1 METKNTKDIEV
12 IALSLGRRFS
22 GINASMLAVIPVQA
36 KLVNIVGMGFNI
48 DSKDIKKIKFRD
60 FLFKCW
66 RDKWRIWHARRNIDM
81 LVGIILK
88 YLFRYKIILVFTSVA
103 QRNHKK
109 LTKFYINRMA
119 AVICASKISAEY
131 LEKKP
136 YIVPHGV
143 NTQVFYPAEV
153 RQQQW
158 QEKKMP
164 GKHGIG
170 IFGRIRKSKG
180 TQEFIEATIAT
191 LKKYPDWTAVVIG
204 EATPR
209 DLDFKKELERKVK
222 QAGLDKQII
231 FTGFIADSNEI
242 PSWYRALDIVVCAS
256 HKEGFGLPALEA
268 MASKCAVIATK
279 AGAWPEIIADNENA
293 YLVEPKSSQQIS
305 DKLDIL
311 ISDSQLRY
319 KIAQNGYDL
328 VITKYN
334 IQNEAEGIQQVYDSL
349 LAKKKRA

>member
-1 METKNTKDIEV
+1 METKNIKDVDV

-22 GINASMLAVIPVQA
+22 GINASMLAVMPAQT

-48 DSKDIKKIKFRD
+48 DSKDIKKIRFRD
-60 FLFKCW
+60 FIFGCW

-81 LVGIILK
+81 LIGIILK
-88 YLFRYKIILVFTSVA
+88 YIFRYKIILVFTSVA
-103 QRNHKK
+103 QRHHKK
-109 LTKFYINRMA
+109 LTKFYINRMS
-119 AVICASKISAEY
+119 AVICPSEISAKY

-143 NTQVFYPAEV
+143 NTQVFYPAED
-153 RQQQW
+153 RRQQW
-158 QEKKMP
+158 QDKKMSS
-164 GKHGIG
+164 KHAIG

-180 TQEFIEATIAT
+180 TQEFIEAAIVT

-209 DLDFKKELERKVK
+209 DLDFKKELEQKVK
-222 QAGLDKQII
+222 EAGLDKQII
-231 FTGFIADSNEI
+231 FTGFIADSKEI

-279 AGAWPEIIADNENA
+279 AGAWPEIITDSQNG
-293 YLVEPKSSQQIS
+293 YLVEPKSSQQII

-319 KIAQNGYDL
+319 TIAQNGYDL
-328 VITKYN
+328 VTTKYK
-334 IQNEAEGIQQVYDSL
+334 IQNEAEGIQQVYDRL
-349 LAKKKRA
+349 LAKKRV

>member
-1 METKNTKDIEV
+1 METKNIKDVDV

-22 GINASMLAVIPVQA
+22 GINASMLAVIPEQN
-36 KLVNIVGMGFNI
+36 KLVDIVAMGFNI
-48 DSKDIKKIKFRD
+48 DSKEIRKIRFRD
-60 FLFKCW
+60 FLFGCW

-81 LVGIILK
+81 LIGIILK

-103 QRNHKK
+103 QRHHKK
-109 LTKFYINRMA
+109 LTKFYINRME
-119 AVICASKISAEY
+119 AVICPSEISAKY

-143 NTQVFYPAEV
+143 VTQVFYPAEN

-158 QEKKMP
+158 QDKKIP
-164 GKHGIG
+164 GKYGIG
-170 IFGRIRKSKG
+170 IFGRIRKTKG
-180 TQEFIEATIAT
+180 TQEFIEAAIVT

-209 DLDFKKELERKVK
+209 DLDFKKELEQKVK

-231 FTGFIADSNEI
+231 FIGFIADSNEI

-268 MASKCAVIATK
+268 MASKCAVIVTK
-279 AGAWPEIIADNENA
+279 AGAWPEIIVDDENG
-293 YLVEPKSSQQIS
+293 YLVEPKSSQQIA
-305 DKLDIL
+305 DKLDML
-311 ISDSQLRY
+311 ISDSKLRY

-328 VITKYN
+328 VTTKYK
-334 IQNEAEGIQQVYDSL
+334 IQNEAEGIQQVYDRL
-349 LAKKKRA
+349 LAKKRS